1 MIESF
6 GQNSSEKPEV
16 ITLPDPADPAN
27 TTKITSRHIY
37 ALCNPKCE
45 SSAAHQSNKIF
56 CFLCKNIHM
65 KHFHPDKNISD
76 FGILKN
82 LKINLYTTDFWKKN
96 SSANLL
102 MYFGKQRKELKAP

>member
-1 MIESF
+1 
-6 GQNSSEKPEV
+6 
-16 ITLPDPADPAN
+16 
-27 TTKITSRHIY
+27 
-37 ALCNPKCE
+37 
-45 SSAAHQSNKIF
+45 
-56 CFLCKNIHM
+56 M

-76 FGILKN
+76 FGILKK